1 MCYRDVCNR
10 TMEIL
15 QQDYE
20 NSSVPYIWQC
30 HYFGSGVWYKLFVA
44 GRFHERPET
53 CRVLEC
59 VFYRSLEFY
68 MWMRCFTEERD
79 FTSEQ
84 QAIAVDWGGIARS
97 ASKKGHNLLSLELTR
112 ITETKHLPFGQLKAE
127 YEHCQLKTVWGR
139 HGSNDWAP
147 SELSIECGFILRCG
161 QSDSISQIWCAC
173 CLTGPEN
180 SSIDVVVL
188 KSTFLRRSQDGS
200 LPWVLGMAWS
210 CLPLLFRDSVVK
222 GLQYK

>member
-15 QQDYE
+15 QRDYE
-20 NSSVPYIWQC
+20 NSSVPYIWRC
-30 HYFGSGVWYKLFVA
+30 HYFGSGVWYRLFVA
-44 GRFHERPET
+44 GRFHERLET

-59 VFYRSLEFY
+59 VFWSLIGISYVNEMFHWTWLHQRTTSNCCGLGWDRSQCIE
-68 MWMRCFTEERD
+68 
-79 FTSEQ
+79 
-84 QAIAVDWGGIARS
+84 
-97 ASKKGHNLLSLELTR
+97 KGHNLLSLELTR

-161 QSDSISQIWCAC
+161 QLNSISQKNV
-173 CLTGPEN
+173 L
-180 SSIDVVVL
+180 VV
-188 KSTFLRRSQDGS
+188 
-200 LPWVLGMAWS
+200 
-210 CLPLLFRDSVVK
+210 
-222 GLQYK
+222 